1 MAHPRTVEVL
11 LLGDLE
17 AAEFSA
23 MLPTLGKLAEVRWHR
38 SEATSDQ
45 ANFEVVLLCAA
56 RPGRFGEADIEPIRR
71 RHPLARFVQVHGPWC
86 YGEARTW
93 PLPAGIERI
102 AWYEAPYRLPALLQA
117 SYGAQHI
124 PATASP
130 QERAIAALHDL
141 PRSTEGGKVG
151 IYALTAADFGLLA
164 SACQALGMTAT
175 WAQLDQPPEST
186 WVGLVA
192 ILSGT
197 DRTEFAAIAAAF
209 RQAGEIPKL
218 LCVGGPTWEDWQKGH
233 ACGVTAILGQPFSL
247 ADVAQ
252 LLIPQGDCGILP
264 LVNRAG
270 KR

>member
-1 MAHPRTVEVL
+1 MVDQRTVEVL

-17 AAEFSA
+17 AAEFSCL
-23 MLPTLGKLAEVRWHR
+23 LPTLAKLANVRWQR
-38 SEATSDQ
+38 SDETAAL
-45 ANFEVVLLCAA
+45 ANFAWVLLCAA
-56 RPGRFGEADIEPIRR
+56 RPGRFGEAEVESIRR
-71 RHPLARFVQVHGPWC
+71 RNPLAQIVQIHGPWC

-102 AWYEAPYRLPALLQA
+102 AWYEAPYRLPSLLQ
-117 SYGAQHI
+117 STGGPPI
-124 PATASP
+124 PATSSP
-130 QERAIAALHDL
+130 QERALALLSDVS
-141 PRSTEGGKVG
+141 RSAEGGEVG

-175 WAQLDQPPEST
+175 WAELDQPPDSS
-186 WVGLVA
+186 WVGMVA
-192 ILSGT
+192 IVAST
-197 DRTEFAAIAAAF
+197 DRAEFPAIAEAF
-209 RQAGEIPKL
+209 RHAGDIPKL
-218 LCVGGPTWEDWQKGH
+218 LCVGAPTWEDWQKGH
-233 ACGVTAILGQPFSL
+233 SCGVTAILGQPFSL